1 MAEAVQGVE
10 GERRGEDE
18 LAGVL
23 DGFGQAPDQFHDVC
37 RAEGFG
43 RDEVGECIAVEDL
56 IMRGMCGV
64 NVGSGQERVE
74 QATHGHLGPHQ

>member
-1 MAEAVQGVE
+1 ME

-23 DGFGQAPDQFHDVC
+23 DGVGQAPDQFHDVC
-37 RAEGFG
+37 GAECFW
-43 RDEVGECIAVEDL
+43 RDEVCEGVAVEDL

-64 NVGSGQERVE
+64 NVCRKQERVE
-74 QATHGHLGPHQ
+74 QGTHGHLGPHQ